1 MLASLTMFVHKQ
13 MFRDI
18 KTLQKW
24 KLSTWE
30 KITRQSNKTLVN
42 LISIHGT
49 RESDGLTQG
58 AEHRGKDGISSSKDT
73 CELGHPSFNM
83 ALVGVVPP
91 GMWGGS
97 GGLNSCLPSSGERD
111 G

>member
-1 MLASLTMFVHKQ
+1 MVVYKQ
-13 MFRDI
+13 MFWNI

-49 RESDGLTQG
+49 RESEGLMQG
-58 AEHRGKDGISSSKDT
+58 AEYSGKDGICSSKDT
-73 CELGHPSFNM
+73 WEIGTSKAQYAISWYGSVAMGCGR
-83 ALVGVVPP
+83 
-91 GMWGGS
+91 GG
-97 GGLNSCLPSSGERD
+97 G
-111 G
+111 